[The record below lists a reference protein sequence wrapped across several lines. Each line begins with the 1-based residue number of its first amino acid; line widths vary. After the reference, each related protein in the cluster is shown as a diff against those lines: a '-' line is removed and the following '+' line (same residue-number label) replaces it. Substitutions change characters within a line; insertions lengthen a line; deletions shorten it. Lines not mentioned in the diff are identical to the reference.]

1 MNNANPFGIAN
12 KNDTSGI
19 AYGVS
24 TQRFLFESFMQD
36 KEYNSMSALFREFRN
51 KGKNFE
57 NQFIETGTFAGNGV
71 RDAWNAGFTKIRSCE
86 KSSNWHLRSRITM
99 LTKLEGRGLHEL
111 DIDESSRTPEQS
123 ARYGM
128 LAAEM
133 EKKYKNIGLY
143 FGSSEERLNEMISDI
158 DEPIMFWLDA
168 HFSGGT
174 TSKADNG
181 TSSPLRKELDI
192 IATHPIKEHT
202 IIVDDFDVWEEHY
215 GFTMED
221 VKDMILKINKNYV
234 FELSTDIDVNPHKNV
249 LFAYIGKL

>member
-1 MNNANPFGIAN
+1 MNNVNPFGIAN
-12 KNDTSGI
+12 KNDTSAI
-19 AYGVS
+19 TYGVA
-24 TQRFLFESFMQD
+24 TQRFLFETYMIE
-36 KEYNSMSALFREFRN
+36 KEYNSMSTSFREFRN

-57 NQFIETGTFAGNGV
+57 NQFIETGTFCGNGI
-71 RDAWNAGFTKIRSCE
+71 RDAWHAGFTKIRSCE
-86 KSSNWHLRSRITM
+86 KSPTHHLRSRTTM
-99 LTKLEGRGLHEL
+99 LTKLEGHLTEL

-128 LAAEM
+128 IAAEM

-168 HFSGGT
+168 HFSGGDT
-174 TSKADNG
+174 AKADNG

-234 FELSTDIDVNPHKNV
+234 FELSTDIDVNPHKKV